1 MADQIYPCFW
11 FDGQAKAAAE
21 LYCSVFGNS
30 RITSNSPLV
39 VTFEL
44 NGKKIMGLNGG
55 PMYKINPSISL
66 FVYCGSIV
74 ETERI
79 WNRLI
84 VDGDALM
91 PLDNYPWSERY
102 GWLRDKFGLT
112 WQISVS
118 DTEDSSLKI
127 TPSLLFT
134 GGQFGRAEEAINYYS
149 SVFDNSSTGMLL
161 HYPAEDPN
169 HGKILYS
176 EFKLNDYDL
185 IAMDGPGVHE
195 YSFDEGVS
203 FVVGCHTQQ
212 EIDYYWAKLT
222 EGGHESMCGW
232 LIDKFG
238 VSWQIVP
245 STMSEMMAEPEKAA
259 RVIKAFMNMKKLD
272 MDILLNA

>member
-1 MADQIYPCFW
+1 
-11 FDGQAKAAAE
+11 
-21 LYCSVFGNS
+21 
-30 RITSNSPLV
+30 
-39 VTFEL
+39 
-44 NGKKIMGLNGG
+44 MGLNGG

-66 FVYCGSIV
+66 FVYCGSIA

-84 VDGDALM
+84 VGGEALM
-91 PLDNYPWSERY
+91 PLDSYPWSKKY
-102 GWLRDKFGLT
+102 GWLRDRFGVT

-149 SVFDNSSTGMLL
+149 SVFDNSYTGMLL
-161 HYPAEDPN
+161 PYPAEDPN
-169 HGKILYS
+169 HGKVLYS

-232 LIDKFG
+232 LLDKFG

-245 STMSEMMAEPEKAA
+245 STMSEMMDEPEKAA
-259 RVIKAFMNMKKLD
+259 RVIKAFMKMKKLD
-272 MDILLNA
+272 MAILLNA

>member
-11 FDGQAKAAAE
+11 FDGQAKAAAD

-30 RITSNSPLV
+30 RITSDSPLV

-66 FVYCGSIV
+66 FVYCGSIA

-79 WNRLI
+79 YNRLI

-91 PLDNYPWSERY
+91 PLDSYPWSKKY
-102 GWLRDKFGLT
+102 GWLRDRFGVT

-118 DTEDSSLKI
+118 DTEGSNLKI
-127 TPSLLFT
+127 TPSMLFT
-134 GGQFGRAEEAINYYS
+134 SGQFGRAEEAIQFYG

-161 HYPAEDPN
+161 HYLAEDPN
-169 HGKILYS
+169 HGKVLYS
-176 EFKLNDYDL
+176 EFKLNDYGL

-203 FVVGCHTQQ
+203 FVVGCQTQQ
-212 EIDYYWAKLT
+212 EIDYYWSKLT

-245 STMSEMMAEPEKAA
+245 STISEMMADPEKAA
-259 RVIKAFMNMKKLD
+259 RVVKACMNMKKLD
-272 MDILLNA
+272 METLLNA